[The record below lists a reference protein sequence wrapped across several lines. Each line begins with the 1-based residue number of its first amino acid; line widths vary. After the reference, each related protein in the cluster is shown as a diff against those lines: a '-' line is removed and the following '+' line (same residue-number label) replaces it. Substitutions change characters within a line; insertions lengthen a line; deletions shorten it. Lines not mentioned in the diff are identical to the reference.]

1 MFHIGVRVRGRSLS
15 VYHPPWGQPIEL
27 ILLEIQLTLSQELA
41 KRVHSSPRQGLG
53 LRSLLV
59 FESHWTAYMAKDLA
73 IGDLLIQIGLVDAGG
88 LARAREAQEKSHCS
102 LGKALASLG
111 LVDEE
116 AVSTALA
123 EKLHLELLAPDMLE
137 VSTGLAAI
145 LPADFCRKRVV
156 APLSVQGKVLRLA
169 LAYPMDYSTIQDVEF
184 RSGKRVVPVI
194 ASETSILTM
203 LKQIYPAE
211 DQSQLNKLA
220 AEVPEGEV
228 EPLDESEFEVVD
240 PDKLAQDTQMPPVVR
255 LVNLILSGAAKEGAS
270 DIHMEPKENHLQ
282 VRYRVDGL
290 LRDVIRVPKNQ
301 QEPTISRVKIIS
313 GMDITDRRRPQ
324 DGRSR
329 FRFEGKRIDLRVS
342 TLPTHFGE
350 KVVIRLLDSKR
361 AEITMEQLGLSAEN
375 LRLLQSMLSRPQGMI
390 LVTGPTGSG
399 KSSTLYTALG
409 WVKSSTKNI
418 ITVEDPIEYQL
429 EGVNQVQINPKA
441 GVTFAAGLR
450 SILRQDPNVIM
461 VGEIRDQETAGIALE
476 AAQTGH
482 LLLSTL
488 HTNDAPATISRLLD
502 LGIEPFLISSA
513 VIGILA
519 QRLVRKPC
527 PACTIPHA
535 PTPEL
540 IEKAGGLSQMPPDG
554 KWVTG
559 KGCDACRQSGFK
571 GRLGIHELL
580 PVNDEIRDLISR
592 RAPEHEIRKAA
603 RGAGMRT
610 LLEDGISKAAQGLT
624 SLEEVLRLATSD
636 GGGAQKAHAGQMAPV
651 ESTAHVSMETETD
664 DTLPATSAESTS
676 FSLSGEKERV
686 LVVEDSRTIA
696 NVVKYFLEIEG
707 FDVLLAKDGK
717 TGLEMAKRE
726 HPHVIV
732 TDYNMPGMDGL
743 SMVKELRADPATRSV
758 AVLMLTSEE
767 GVDKET
773 QALAA
778 GVDDYILK
786 PVEPRRLAARVK
798 SVLARSKERQ
808 VAVSR

>member
-1 MFHIGVRVRGRSLS
+1 
-15 VYHPPWGQPIEL
+15 
-27 ILLEIQLTLSQELA
+27 
-41 KRVHSSPRQGLG
+41 
-53 LRSLLV
+53 
-59 FESHWTAYMAKDLA
+59 MANDLA
-73 IGDLLIQIGLVDAGG
+73 IGDLLIQMGLADVSG
-88 LARAREAQEKSHCS
+88 LARAREAQEKGRCT

-111 LVDEE
+111 LADEE
-116 AVSTALA
+116 ALSTAIA
-123 EKLHLELLAPDMLE
+123 KKLHLELFIPEMLE
-137 VSTGLAAI
+137 ASTELAAI
-145 LPADFCRKRVV
+145 LSVDFCRKRVV
-156 APLSVQGKVLRLA
+156 APLSLRGKVLRLA
-169 LAYPMDYSTIQDVEF
+169 LADPLDYSTTQDVEF

-194 ASETSILTM
+194 ASETSIHAM

-220 AEVPEGEV
+220 AEVAEGEV
-228 EPLDESEFEVVD
+228 EPVDETEFEVVD

-301 QEPTISRVKIIS
+301 QEPTISRMKIIS

-361 AEITMEQLGLSAEN
+361 AEVTMEQLGLSSAN
-375 LRLLQSMLSRPQGMI
+375 LSLLQSMLSRPQGMI

-502 LGIEPFLISSA
+502 LGVEPFLISSA

-519 QRLVRKPC
+519 QRLVRRPC
-527 PACTIPHA
+527 PACTIPQM

-540 IEKAGGLSQMPPDG
+540 IEKAGGASQLPADG
-554 KWVTG
+554 KWVIG

-580 PVNDEIRDLISR
+580 PVTDDIRDLISR

-603 RGAGMRT
+603 RTAGMRT
-610 LLEDGISKAAQGLT
+610 LLEDGISKAARSLT
-624 SLEEVLRLATSD
+624 SLEEVLRLATAD
-636 GGGAQKAHAGQMAPV
+636 GAGVQKEEVGQVSSA
-651 ESTAHVSMETETD
+651 ESIKPPSPEEETD
-664 DTLPATSAESTS
+664 DAITSVSSESISLSPSAE
-676 FSLSGEKERV
+676 KMRV

-696 NVVKYFLEIEG
+696 QVVKYFLEIEG
-707 FDVLLAKDGK
+707 FEVLLAKDGAI
-717 TGLEMAKRE
+717 GLQMAKHE

-732 TDYNMPGMDGL
+732 TDYNMPGMDGP
-743 SMVKELRADPATRSV
+743 SMVKALRADPATCGV

-767 GVDKET
+767 SVDKET
-773 QALAA
+773 LALAA

-808 VAVSR
+808 VALSR